1 MVHSCLLSGPVYT
14 YCFSKGE
21 DEVNDMKAD
30 NVFVNT
36 DTDAGTSSE
45 LKLSF
50 TIEHMTL
57 LLMVYD
63 GVKQIENNLLK
74 IAGDFDNTDPNSAM
88 GKLAMTDTLLA
99 QLSPLYSSITPSG
112 RKMSSLDWND
122 EENLYTCI
130 LDNIGDEYE
139 KCARDLMRKSYI
151 NLCDQSSIV
160 DSVPF
165 TKDHMIILLTI
176 YDGMIQFQEEIRKI
190 VSILAPDKEG
200 SALWKIRKL
209 DDLFNSLSP
218 LYNTYLPSGII
229 ISELDWEDPGN
240 IYAIALHDSGGNME
254 RRAKLL
260 MGDID

>member
-1 MVHSCLLSGPVYT
+1 MKNDNEL
-14 YCFSKGE
+14 
-21 DEVNDMKAD
+21 VNA
-30 NVFVNT
+30 NT
-36 DTDAGTSSE
+36 STGTSSE

-63 GVKQIENNLLK
+63 GMRQIEDNLLQ
-74 IAGDFDNTDPNSAM
+74 ITGDLDNTDPESAL
-88 GKLAMTDTLLA
+88 GKLAMIDTLLEH
-99 QLSPLYSSITPSG
+99 LSPLYASMTSSG
-112 RKMSSLDWND
+112 KKMSSLDWD
-122 EENLYTCI
+122 DADNLYTCI

-139 KCARDLMRKSYI
+139 KCARDLMRKSSI

-165 TKDHMIILLTI
+165 TKDHMIILLTV
-176 YDGMIQFQEEIRKI
+176 YDGMIQFQHEIRE
-190 VSILAPDKEG
+190 VVNCLTLGEEG

-218 LYNTYLPSGII
+218 LYNALLPSGKI

-240 IYAIALHDSGGNME
+240 IYALALDDYDGDLE
-254 RRAKLL
+254 RRAIIL
-260 MGDID
+260 MGD

>member
-1 MVHSCLLSGPVYT
+1 
-14 YCFSKGE
+14 
-21 DEVNDMKAD
+21 MKAD

-36 DTDAGTSSE
+36 ETDAGTSSE

-63 GVKQIENNLLK
+63 GVKQIESNLLQ
-74 IAGDFDNTDPNSAM
+74 IAGDFDNTDPKSAI
-88 GKLAMTDTLLA
+88 GKMAMIDTLLA

-112 RKMSSLDWND
+112 RKMSSLNWND
-122 EENLYTCI
+122 KDNLYTCI
-130 LDNIGDEYE
+130 LDNIGGEYE
-139 KCARDLMRKSYI
+139 KCARDLMRSTSI
-151 NLCDQSSIV
+151 NLCDQSSIA
-160 DSVPF
+160 DYVPF
-165 TKDHMIILLTI
+165 TKDHMTILLTI
-176 YDGMIQFQEEIRKI
+176 YDGMIQFQDEIRK
-190 VSILAPDKEG
+190 VVNTLAPDKEG

-218 LYNTYLPSGII
+218 LYNTHLPSVKI